1 MKSKSLVIDPIKNE
15 ASIETVDL
23 NDLHDESTNKI
34 VKWKVSCV
42 CASERRRFNLKK
54 SHSDFNKFIA
64 GHESVG
70 YISDD
75 KDSKQLFVLLPH
87 SNCITREESL
97 KCSSC
102 QTGDYNLCKCMNH
115 AGLSSSEPGGLSEYS
130 SVPANQLLE
139 IKDVPEDVAVFT
151 EPLSCVLRSWKK
163 IKNHKKQK
171 VGIVGLGPIGCL
183 HYLYSTLLYPDT
195 QFFLFEKNEKRVEI
209 FKKAFK
215 NNNNY
220 VVNIPAD
227 DLDISIMANSN
238 SDGFEA
244 SRKCVKKEGA
254 VLLFSGF
261 NEAAYKCNGFFPEF
275 IHREEFNFYDNKT
288 YYFGSSGYTKEDL
301 LDSMKT
307 LKENNDIFR
316 RMITGTVHGVDSNT
330 INCHYDEDEKFNEPI
345 LVKDMK
351 GELSHHIKIQYFVNN

>member
-1 MKSKSLVIDPIKNE
+1 MKSKSLVIDPVNNQ
-15 ASIETVDL
+15 ASIEIVDTK
-23 NDLHDESTNKI
+23 DLHDESVNKI

-70 YISDD
+70 YMIDNEN
-75 KDSKQLFVLLPH
+75 SKKLFVLLPH
-87 SNCITREESL
+87 SNCITRDESL
-97 KCSSC
+97 KCLSC
-102 QTGDYNLCKCMNH
+102 QAGDYNLCKCMNH

-130 SVPANQLLE
+130 SVPSNQLLE
-139 IKDVPEDVAVFT
+139 IKDVPEDIAVFT

-163 IKNHKKQK
+163 IKKCKKQK

-183 HYLYSTLLYPDT
+183 HYIYSSLIYPDT
-195 QFFLFEKNEKRVEI
+195 RFYLFEKNEKRVET

-215 NNNNY
+215 NDNY
-220 VVNIPAD
+220 EINTPVE

-238 SDGFEA
+238 SDGFEK
-244 SRKCVKKEGA
+244 SKEHVKKGGA

-261 NEAAYKCNGFFPEF
+261 NEVAYKCNDFFPEF
-275 IHREEFNFYDNKT
+275 IHREEFNFYDNEL
-288 YYFGSSGYTKEDL
+288 YYFGSSGYTNEDL
-301 LDSMKT
+301 KDSMST
-307 LKENNDIFR
+307 LKDNNDIFR
-316 RMITGTVHGVDSNT
+316 QMITGTVYGVDSNT

-351 GELSHHIKIQYFVNN
+351 GQLSHHIKIQYFVNN